1 MANEPAIKSFDTLI
15 QLMAALPDEQ
25 SAIDHFTAIRWAEGA
40 YCPLCGNADA
50 ARIGRMN
57 KVEKDEAG
65 KVIKTTPTNV
75 HKCYACRNRF
85 SIKVGTIFEDT
96 KIPLRTWM
104 MAIWLITNHKKG
116 IASTTLA
123 TDLGVTQKTAW
134 FMLHRLR
141 HAART
146 QSFNKPLDG
155 EVEIDETYVGG
166 KAANRHKGDPKRK
179 HGGFAGK
186 AAVIGALER
195 GGNVVA
201 TVIESTNTATLD
213 GFAHAVIAPG
223 AKVSTDEHAG
233 YRHLGRTFDHG
244 VVRHG
249 LGEYSVNGVHTNG
262 IEGYWALLKRQI
274 IGIHHFVTPKHLNRY
289 VSESAWRFNLRE
301 SAAGDRVNVLLAGA
315 NGRLSYK
322 ELIA

>member
-1 MANEPAIKSFDTLI
+1 
-15 QLMAALPDEQ
+15 MAALPDEQ
-25 SAIDHFTAIRWAEGA
+25 SAIDHFTAIRWADGA
-40 YCPLCGNADA
+40 YCPHCGST
-50 ARIGRMN
+50 
-57 KVEKDEAG
+57 KVYHFSDKR
-65 KVIKTTPTNV
+65 T
-75 HKCYACRNRF
+75 HKCGDCRKRF

-96 KIPLRTWM
+96 KIELRKWIL
-104 MAIWLITNHKKG
+104 AIWLITSHKKG
-116 IASTTLA
+116 VASTTLA
-123 TDLGVTQKTAW
+123 KDIGVTQKTAW

-166 KAANRHKGDPKRK
+166 KAVNRHKGDPKRK

-195 GGNVVA
+195 GGNIVA
-201 TVIESTNTATLD
+201 TVIDSTNTATLD
-213 GFAHAVIAPG
+213 GFAHAVVAPG

-233 YRHLGRTFDHG
+233 YRHLSRTFDHG

-249 LGEYSVNGVHTNG
+249 IGEYVAGGHHTNG
-262 IEGYWALLKRQI
+262 IEGYWSLLKRQI
-274 IGIHHFVTPKHLNRY
+274 VGIHHFVTPKHLNRY

-301 SAAGDRVNVLLAGA
+301 MGEGARVNELLASA
-315 NGRLSYK
+315 NGRLRYK